1 MKKIILIAI
10 TTTFLLLQSCGGNS
24 DMPSLSTPEGLKQ
37 ADSLVKTDFK
47 KYDGKIHAIYLGTDD
62 HRNHTVDVVSVNFM
76 KDSKEYVANVTA
88 YTGLA
93 ESESLVPSDKKQK
106 TFSFSEIKLS
116 NLTNALKEATAQI
129 VAKDKN
135 FHDFSIKSVSFKKD
149 DASEK
154 MIMEFEVMAKNPS
167 TSYFGDRVSLK
178 SDDFTFSFK
187 QVGDK
192 ITTSDLTL

>member
-10 TTTFLLLQSCGGNS
+10 ATTFLLLQSCGGNT

-106 TFSFSEIKLS
+106 TFSFSEIEFS
-116 NLTNALKEATAQI
+116 NLTNALKEASAQI
-129 VAKDKN
+129 LAKDNK
-135 FHDFSIKSVSFKKD
+135 FHDFNIKSATFKKD
-149 DASEK
+149 DTTGK

-187 QVGDK
+187 QENGK
-192 ITTSDLTL
+192 ITTADLTL